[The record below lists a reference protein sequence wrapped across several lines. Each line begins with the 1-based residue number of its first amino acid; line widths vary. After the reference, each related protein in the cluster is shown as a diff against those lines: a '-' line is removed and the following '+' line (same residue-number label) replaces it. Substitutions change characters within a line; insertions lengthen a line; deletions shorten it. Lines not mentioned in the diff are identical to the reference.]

1 MLVITFSMVIS
12 LILVF
17 GWIIALNRISWSS
30 LFLCFR
36 IMSICRLHILLLWL
50 LLSILLLLVLFS
62 ALSILFLLLKFEH
75 SCDLNIFDLPLL
87 IVIIIHDMIQ
97 WLHEHPRNI
106 IVELVVLR
114 EICNFPRI
122 VFDHVEFLKIFFKF
136 FIKR

>member
-62 ALSILFLLLKFEH
+62 GLSILFLLLKFEH

-97 WLHEHPRNI
+97 FNI
-106 IVELVVLR
+106 WIKKTSRTSFQCDKPIVRGYFSKNKKIMSVSGLQ
-114 EICNFPRI
+114 INF
-122 VFDHVEFLKIFFKF
+122 
-136 FIKR
+136 